1 MPLVEHLRELRR
13 RILISIAAVFV
24 GALIAWVYYGPLFAW
39 LREPF
44 DQVVADAAKQGRNVE
59 LVLAG
64 VADPFTLQL
73 QISAAAGV
81 VLSAPIWLFQL
92 WRFLMP
98 GLQKRER
105 MWAYIFMGSATP
117 LFLAGAALALWV
129 LPTGLQILFGFTPE
143 GVANFIQVNRY
154 ISFMI
159 RMVLVF
165 GLGFLLPF
173 VIVML
178 NFARVLTGKRV
189 LSWWRAM
196 VVAVFVFAA
205 IATPTGDPVNLLLLA
220 GPMTLLM
227 VLAIGIAL
235 LNDRRRIRKGIAPGS
250 AWASLS
256 DDEASPL

>member
-13 RILISIAAVFV
+13 RIIISLAAIIV
-24 GALIAWVYYGPLFAW
+24 GAIISWVFYEPLFGW

-44 DQVVADAAKQGRNVE
+44 DQVVADAQRQGRDVQ

-73 QISAAAGV
+73 QISAAAG
-81 VLSAPIWLFQL
+81 LILTAPVWLFQL

-98 GLQKRER
+98 GLEKRER
-105 MWAYIFMGSATP
+105 LWAYIFMGSATP

-143 GVANFIQVNRY
+143 GVANFVQVNRY

-165 GLGFLLPF
+165 GVGFLLPF

-178 NFARVLTGKRV
+178 NFAGVLTGKRV
-189 LSWWRAM
+189 LSWWRSM
-196 VVAVFVFAA
+196 VLGVFVFAA
-205 IATPTGDPVNLLLLA
+205 VATPTGDPVNLMLLA
-220 GPMTLLM
+220 GPMTVLM

-235 LNDRRRIRKGIAPGS
+235 LNDRRRRRKQKATGTD
-250 AWASLS
+250 WESLP

>member
-13 RILISIAAVFV
+13 RLFISILAIFLGAVVSWIF
-24 GALIAWVYYGPLFAW
+24 YGPLFDW
-39 LREPF
+39 LRQPF
-44 DQVVADAAKQGRNVE
+44 DQVVADAAAEGRDVQ
-59 LVLAG
+59 LVLGG
-64 VADPFTLQL
+64 VADPFTLQV
-73 QISAAAGV
+73 QISAAAGL
-81 VLSAPIWLFQL
+81 VLAAPVWLFQL

-98 GLQKRER
+98 GLEKRER
-105 MWAYIFMGSATP
+105 FWAYIFMASATP
-117 LFLAGAALALWV
+117 LFIAGAALALWV
-129 LPTGLQILFGFTPE
+129 LPTGLAILFGFTPE

-178 NFARVLTGKRV
+178 NFAGVLTGKRV
-189 LSWWRAM
+189 LSWWRGM
-196 VVAVFVFAA
+196 VVGVFVFAA
-205 IATPTGDPVNLLLLA
+205 VATPTGDPVNLLLLA
-220 GPMTLLM
+220 GPMTVLM

-235 LNDRRRIRKGIAPGS
+235 LNDRRRVRKGLAPGS